1 MCFGRMFTVTLICLC
16 LNIQYVFGFRPC
28 RGEVRL
34 GLANLVLF
42 YTDPLFRP
50 QVSLAKPDLQ
60 IGEDVAF

>member
-1 MCFGRMFTVTLICLC
+1 MFTVTLICLC
-16 LNIQYVFGFRPC
+16 LNIQYVFGFRPSC
-28 RGEVRL
+28 RGGEVKL